1 MAVYGPMVHRAT
13 SDPSPTAGAE
23 PAAEGDADELQVE
36 AVATLPG
43 DPSRVPRVER
53 LHRLALEL
61 RVVALEAELERAERR
76 HAAVIEHY
84 ERILADRERNSPVF
98 SWLDRR

>member
-1 MAVYGPMVHRAT
+1 MVHRAT
-13 SDPSPTAGAE
+13 SDPSPHAGAE
-23 PAAEGDADELQVE
+23 PAAAGDADELQVE
-36 AVATLPG
+36 AVARLPG
-43 DPSRVPRVER
+43 EPSRAPRVER
-53 LHRLALEL
+53 LQRLALEL